1 MGLVAGP
8 ALVEGLPPPPHPLD
22 VDSHLVLGADGDE
35 GDLARVAEV
44 ELEPDRRFRQARLA
58 VLAPLQPDP
67 IRLLLQVGRQNP
79 AQGVGGGAQAP
90 DVELAE
96 RRIEAIGGREELQ
109 ARRFQLI
116 ASPLLNRLLI
126 TGGAGFVGSNLAVS
140 LAARHPDWEILAF
153 DNLYRRGSELNL
165 PRLEEAGVE
174 FVKGDVREPD
184 DLGALPPLSAMIECS
199 AEPSVMSGVDGDTGY
214 LVHTNLT
221 GAYNCLEL
229 ARRDGAFMVFLS
241 TSRVYPVAPQVEL
254 NLEEAETRF
263 EIAAEQKVRGASPR
277 GISEDFPLEGA
288 RTLYGATKLAA
299 EMLIE
304 EYREGLGVP
313 AVIDRC
319 GVIAGPWQ
327 MGKVDQGVFTHW
339 MLSHLFRHPLSY
351 IGFGGSGKQVRDLLH
366 VEDLV
371 DLVERQLLDPAA
383 WDGRTVNVGG
393 GRECSLSLRET
404 TAICRQLT
412 GNEVPVSPV
421 EETRQG
427 DVPIYLSDCTR
438 LNRLDEWRPRRSAE
452 QVLADI
458 HEWIAADPERIA
470 QALNIDA
477 PSGGKE

>member
-1 MGLVAGP
+1 MT
-8 ALVEGLPPPPHPLD
+8 
-22 VDSHLVLGADGDE
+22 
-35 GDLARVAEV
+35 
-44 ELEPDRRFRQARLA
+44 
-58 VLAPLQPDP
+58 
-67 IRLLLQVGRQNP
+67 
-79 AQGVGGGAQAP
+79 
-90 DVELAE
+90 
-96 RRIEAIGGREELQ
+96 RIA
-109 ARRFQLI
+109 
-116 ASPLLNRLLI
+116 I

-140 LAARHPDWEILAF
+140 LAARHPDWELIAF

-165 PRLEEAGVE
+165 PRLEAAGVE
-174 FVKGDVREPD
+174 FVRGDVRETG
-184 DLGALPPLSAMIECS
+184 DLAALPPCSALIECS

-229 ARRDGAFMVFLS
+229 ARRDSAFVVFLS

-254 NLEEAETRF
+254 ALEERETRF
-263 EIAAEQKVRGASPR
+263 EIAPEQKVPGVSPA
-277 GISEDFPLEGA
+277 GISEEFPLDGA

-299 EMLIE
+299 ELLIE
-304 EYREGLGVP
+304 EYRAALGVP

-339 MLSHLFRHPLSY
+339 MLAHHFRNPLSY
-351 IGFGGSGKQVRDLLH
+351 IGFGGHGKQVRDLLH

-404 TAICRQLT
+404 TEICRRLT
-412 GNEVPVSPV
+412 GNEVPIEAVR
-421 EETRQG
+421 ETRQG
-427 DVPIYLSDCTR
+427 DVPIYLSDCAR
-438 LNRLDEWRPRRSAE
+438 LFGLDEWRPRRGAE

-458 HEWIAADPERIA
+458 HEWIAADEERIA
-470 QALNIDA
+470 QALEIETPA
-477 PSGGKE
+477 GGRE